1 MDGTEAHLFS
11 DPEQTQVVEK
21 KGIGINLIKRVIAVA
36 GDQLDIDFTAGT
48 VTLNGVVQK
57 EDYINMLTTRNDGAF
72 TYPLTVPEGYIFV
85 MGDNRNASTDSRSTL
100 VGLVPEDAVIGH
112 AVYRFAR
119 DEKLRSTWAEQFS
132 VID

>member
-1 MDGTEAHLFS
+1 
-11 DPEQTQVVEK
+11 
-21 KGIGINLIKRVIAVA
+21 
-36 GDQLDIDFTAGT
+36 
-48 VTLNGVVQK
+48 
-57 EDYINMLTTRNDGAF
+57 
-72 TYPLTVPEGYIFV
+72 

-112 AVYRFAR
+112 AVYRFSR